1 MSRSGNVTASEAT
14 GGRAPLEQTVT
25 TRRSELDGISRATA
39 PRAWAAAQVRLGSAL
54 FELAAFYRVA
64 GDAGAQRVLYQ
75 GRSALQAALE
85 AAGELS
91 PADRATAQQQV
102 LADIR
107 ALADRQRDE
116 PALRVVWATGVS
128 ALLGKLVRSDLAH
141 AARILDDLK
150 AGAGAMDDPKVWTIW
165 TQAACECLANPVYVA
180 ADLGRALSELA
191 EAKARLD
198 RARSPWQRAAMTIH
212 EALVARDE
220 AAAGAL
226 RDEIKALAQ
235 AEQDDDAWRV
245 WADTTADAIR
255 QVRSTD
261 YPKARALLAE
271 LTARAGQLG
280 YQGKR
285 VVMTARGLIQDR
297 EVKRAA
303 GLIGETLHPLM
314 IAAEATE
321 TGDGLR
327 VSRLDASKASNLA
340 TLGRGIHCRELILT
354 GTAIATLPDDVQVVQ
369 RLDVSACSRLER
381 LPDNLKVGQLI
392 ARDCVALGALPAGLC
407 VSYLDL
413 TGCTALAALP
423 ADLVIRKGRLSLRG
437 CVRLAA
443 LPPGIGPLAQLD
455 LSGCLNIT
463 AVPPTIS
470 VTAWIDVGGSGLT
483 AMPPHLAGLAIR
495 WRGVPID
502 ARIAFRPETLDARE
516 ILAEPNAERRRVMME
531 RFGLDRFMQD
541 AKAQVLD
548 QDRNANSP
556 RRLLRIELAGDEPLV
571 CVSVVCPSTQRQFM
585 LRVPTTIATCRQAI
599 AWTAG
604 FDNPDDYRPTVET

>member
-116 PALRVVWATGVS
+116 PAL
-128 ALLGKLVRSDLAH
+128 LGKLVRSDLAH

-198 RARSPWQRAAMTIH
+198 RARSPWLRAAMTIH
-212 EALVARDE
+212 DLLVARDE

-245 WADTTADAIR
+245 WADTTTDAIR
-255 QVRSTD
+255 QIRSTD
-261 YPKARALLAE
+261 YPKA
-271 LTARAGQLG
+271 
-280 YQGKR
+280 
-285 VVMTARGLIQDR
+285 
-297 EVKRAA
+297 
-303 GLIGETLHPLM
+303 
-314 IAAEATE
+314 
-321 TGDGLR
+321 
-327 VSRLDASKASNLA
+327 
-340 TLGRGIHCRELILT
+340 
-354 GTAIATLPDDVQVVQ
+354 
-369 RLDVSACSRLER
+369 
-381 LPDNLKVGQLI
+381 
-392 ARDCVALGALPAGLC
+392 
-407 VSYLDL
+407 
-413 TGCTALAALP
+413 
-423 ADLVIRKGRLSLRG
+423 
-437 CVRLAA
+437 
-443 LPPGIGPLAQLD
+443 
-455 LSGCLNIT
+455 
-463 AVPPTIS
+463 
-470 VTAWIDVGGSGLT
+470 
-483 AMPPHLAGLAIR
+483 
-495 WRGVPID
+495 
-502 ARIAFRPETLDARE
+502 
-516 ILAEPNAERRRVMME
+516 
-531 RFGLDRFMQD
+531 
-541 AKAQVLD
+541 
-548 QDRNANSP
+548 
-556 RRLLRIELAGDEPLV
+556 
-571 CVSVVCPSTQRQFM
+571 
-585 LRVPTTIATCRQAI
+585 
-599 AWTAG
+599 
-604 FDNPDDYRPTVET
+604 